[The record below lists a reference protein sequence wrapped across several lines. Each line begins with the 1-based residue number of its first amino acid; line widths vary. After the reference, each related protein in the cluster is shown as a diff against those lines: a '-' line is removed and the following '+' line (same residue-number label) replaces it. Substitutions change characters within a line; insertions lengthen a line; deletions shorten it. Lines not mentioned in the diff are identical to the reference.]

1 MEFTDGSVKSYDSNQ
16 LASNSPIEDTR
27 SEASCLHTSGLL
39 VGVFDGHA
47 GHACAQVIC
56 KRLMRYIGT
65 GLVPPEFLRQ
75 QLDAGVQSHGF
86 LECHND
92 KVDFVNQIRDTYEKS
107 FYTYATELCNNE
119 QISTNNFNMKHT
131 MENAFLRLD
140 QDISIEALDNPNNNH
155 LMSVAMSGAV
165 ACVAHIDGQHLH
177 IANTGDCAAVLGT
190 LNDTGQWQTKK
201 LTNEHNSD
209 NVAEVRRILGEHPTT
224 ERDSVIRNER
234 LLGQLAPLRAIG
246 DFRYKWSVNVIKS
259 IIEPICGNIMAPQ
272 YLTPPYLTACPEVTH
287 HILSP
292 KDRFLV
298 LATDGLWDMLSPMQV
313 VKLVGEHMHGK
324 AFLQPLKIPKQDV
337 TLGQIGQMLQHRR

>member
-1 MEFTDGSVKSYDSNQ
+1 
-16 LASNSPIEDTR
+16 
-27 SEASCLHTSGLL
+27 
-39 VGVFDGHA
+39 
-47 GHACAQVIC
+47 
-56 KRLMRYIGT
+56 
-65 GLVPPEFLRQ
+65 
-75 QLDAGVQSHGF
+75 
-86 LECHND
+86 
-92 KVDFVNQIRDTYEKS
+92 
-107 FYTYATELCNNE
+107 
-119 QISTNNFNMKHT
+119 MKHT
-131 MENAFLRLD
+131 LENAFLRLD
-140 QDISIEALDNPNNNH
+140 EDISSEALENPKNSRT
-155 LMSVAMSGAV
+155 MSVAMSGAV

-177 IANTGDCAAVLGT
+177 IGNTGDCAAVLGSLT
-190 LNDTGQWQTKK
+190 DTGQWQTKK

-209 NVAEVRRILGEHPTT
+209 NVAEVRRILGEHPST

-246 DFRYKWSVNVIKS
+246 DFRYKWSASILKNVIEPVVGVNV
-259 IIEPICGNIMAPQ
+259 MAPH

-298 LATDGLWDMLSPMQV
+298 LATDGLWDLLSPMQV